1 MSPCLNVLFLAV
13 SLAGATSP
21 LRVVSTLPTPG
32 EVARAV
38 GGDEVQVEVLAQ
50 GWADPHS
57 ISPTPALM
65 SRVREADLFLEIGLG
80 LELWAERVIE
90 GSGNPRIRPGQTG
103 WCRVTDGLPR
113 LEVPERVDRSEGELH
128 PDGNP
133 HMWLDPLYV
142 RRMAEAVEAALARL
156 RPEAAAGFAARRA
169 EFQRRLDV
177 ALFGEDLVALVGG
190 ERLARAAWT
199 GGLEGLLARPYKG
212 SPLADRLAGWLARA
226 RDLRDRPVIV
236 YHRSWVYFAQRFGL
250 EVAGTIE
257 EKPGIPPSA
266 AHRERLMALARE
278 RGVRTIAYEAWYDP
292 RIPRLL
298 AEDTGA
304 RAVEVPLEV
313 GGTLE
318 ATDYFSLLDAIL
330 ARMAG
335 GEGGG

>member
-1 MSPCLNVLFLAV
+1 MSPCLDVLFLAV
-13 SLAGATSP
+13 SLAGAASP

-32 EVARAV
+32 EIAREV

-50 GWADPHS
+50 GWSDPHS

-90 GSGNPRIRPGQTG
+90 GSGNPRIRPGQPG

-113 LEVPERVDRSEGELH
+113 LEVPTRVDRSEGDLH

-156 RPEAAAGFAARRA
+156 RPEAAAGFAERRA
-169 EFQRRLDV
+169 AFQRRLD
-177 ALFGEDLVALVGG
+177 AGLFGEELVGLVGG
-190 ERLARAAWT
+190 DRLARAAWN

-212 SPLADRLAGWLARA
+212 APLADRLGGWLARA
-226 RDLRDRPVIV
+226 RALAGRTVIV
-236 YHRSWVYFAQRFGL
+236 YHKSWVYFAQRFGL
-250 EVAGTIE
+250 EVVGTVE

-266 AHRERLMALARE
+266 AHRERLWALSRE
-278 RGVRTIAYEAWYDP
+278 RGVRTIAYEAWYDA

-298 AEDTGA
+298 AEETGA
-304 RAVEVPLEV
+304 LAVEVPLEI
-313 GGTLE
+313 GGVPE
-318 ATDYFSLLDAIL
+318 ATDYSTLLDTIL
-330 ARMAG
+330 ARLAG
-335 GEGGG
+335 DGGG